1 VKIISHR
8 GASAR
13 APENTLAAVRLAL
26 ASGASGVE
34 VDVRLTRDRRLVL
47 LHDPDTR
54 RVAPGRPRLRVA
66 SSTLAQLQALD
77 VGSWKDPKFSGERIP
92 ALADVIA
99 LLGPTHE
106 ILLELKSPEFHAIL
120 SKLDK
125 LLTPPAPRGL
135 PAQRV
140 VVMSFHGALVRK
152 IKKARPSWRV
162 LLLLNHQPS
171 ARAIRRLLSEIRA
184 HSLDGLGQ
192 NHAWVLADL
201 DYAAFR
207 AAGAILSVWTVN
219 DPAEARLWR
228 IRGFDYLTSDIL

>member
-26 ASGASGVE
+26 ASGAAGVE
-34 VDVRLTRDRRLVL
+34 VDVRLTRDRRLAV
-47 LHDPDTR
+47 LHDPDTS
-54 RVAPGRPRLRVA
+54 RVAPGQPRLRAA
-66 SSTLAQLQALD
+66 SSSLAQLQTLD

-92 ALADVIA
+92 ELADVIA
-99 LLGPTHE
+99 LLGPAHE
-106 ILLELKSPEFHAIL
+106 LLLELKSPEFRAIL
-120 SKLDK
+120 AKLDK
-125 LLTPPAPRGL
+125 LLTPPAPRGI
-135 PAQRV
+135 PAPRV
-140 VVMSFHGALVRK
+140 IVMSFHAALVHK
-152 IKKARPSWRV
+152 IKKARPAWRV
-162 LLLLNHQPS
+162 LLLLNQQPS
-171 ARAIRRLLSEIRA
+171 ARAVRRLLSEIRA
-184 HSLDGLGQ
+184 HALDGLGQ
-192 NHAWVLADL
+192 SRAWILPDA